1 MAKSPEELHF
11 KMKLIAIGSA
21 SRALEYK
28 KRNPKLSDDEI
39 VRMITQQADD
49 IIKECY

>member
-1 MAKSPEELHF
+1 MTKTTDELKF

-21 SRALEYK
+21 SRALEWK
-28 KRNPKLSDDEI
+28 KRNPKLTDDEI
-39 VRMITQQADD
+39 VKYITQQADD

>member
-1 MAKSPEELHF
+1 MAKSSDETQF

-21 SRALEYK
+21 SRALEWK
-28 KRNPKLSDDEI
+28 RRNPKLTDDEI
-39 VRMITQQADD
+39 VRQITQNVDE

>member
-1 MAKSPEELHF
+1 MGKSPDELKF

-21 SRALEYK
+21 SRALDYK

>member
-1 MAKSPEELHF
+1 MGKSPDELKF

-21 SRALEYK
+21 SRALNYK
-28 KRNPKLSDDEI
+28 KQNPKLSDDE
-39 VRMITQQADD
+39 VVKYITQQADD

>member
-1 MAKSPEELHF
+1 MGKSPDELKF

-21 SRALEYK
+21 SRALDYK
-28 KRNPKLSDDEI
+28 SKNPKLTNDEI

>member
-1 MAKSPEELHF
+1 MSKKPDELQF

-28 KRNPKLSDDEI
+28 SKNPKLTNDEI
-39 VRMITQQADD
+39 VCMITQQADD